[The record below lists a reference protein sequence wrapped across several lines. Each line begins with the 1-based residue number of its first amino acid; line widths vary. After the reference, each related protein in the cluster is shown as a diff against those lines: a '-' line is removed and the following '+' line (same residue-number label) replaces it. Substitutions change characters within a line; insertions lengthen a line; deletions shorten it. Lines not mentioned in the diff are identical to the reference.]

1 MQVLPPHRALNS
13 NGASRA
19 VGITSGASPPRRC
32 VGQGRLTDCVAARRG
47 AAELQDAAEGEGR
60 LRCAAR
66 AVGSARVWPAQRS
79 AAAGGVPVE
88 HCASRRRRALGEGGR
103 GWSTGR
109 TAATSA
115 QDSLARLWRGRCRA
129 APSSGRTCGTGAR
142 SKPRRIVLWPCRC
155 RPPCCVVRA
164 ADYMLHGACCRLY
177 VACCSFARR
186 CAVRC
191 VVCCMPCR
199 CSVLKDPKA
208 KSAFWSGERELEA
221 SPIRP
226 LPAPSFASAS
236 ALLSHNRHRHAR
248 LVLCR

>member
-1 MQVLPPHRALNS
+1 MQVLPPHRALNR

-32 VGQGRLTDCVAARRG
+32 VGQGRLTGCVAARRG

-60 LRCAAR
+60 PRCAAR

-115 QDSLARLWRGRCRA
+115 HDSLARPVARQVQSGAVEWADVRHRRA
-129 APSSGRTCGTGAR
+129 LKAPPHCAVAVSLQTA
-142 SKPRRIVLWPCRC
+142 
-155 RPPCCVVRA
+155 
-164 ADYMLHGACCRLY
+164 MLRGACCGLY
-177 VACCSFARR
+177 VAWCVLQIICCVLQFRASLRGA
-186 CAVRC
+186 
-191 VVCCMPCR
+191 VCCMLHAVPLQR
-199 CSVLKDPKA
+199 AEGPEGEVGVLVGREGAGGESD
-208 KSAFWSGERELEA
+208 SAFTGPL
-221 SPIRP
+221 IRIGQCP
-226 LPAPSFASAS
+226 PFA
-236 ALLSHNRHRHAR
+236 
-248 LVLCR
+248 

>member
-1 MQVLPPHRALNS
+1 MESSR
-13 NGASRA
+13 NGERRH
-19 VGITSGASPPRRC
+19 GAAAAPRHC

-47 AAELQDAAEGEGR
+47 AAELQDAAQGEGR

-66 AVGSARVWPAQRS
+66 AVGSAQRS

-88 HCASRRRRALGEGGR
+88 HCASRRRRRALGEGGR
-103 GWSTGR
+103 GWSAGR

-115 QDSLARLWRGRCRA
+115 QDSLGSACGAAGAERRRRVGGRA
-129 APSSGRTCGTGAR
+129 AQAAR
-142 SKPRRIVLWPCRC
+142 PTPHRIVLWLCWL
-155 RPPCCVVRA
+155 
-164 ADYMLHGACCRLY
+164 LHDACCRSH

-191 VVCCMPCR
+191 VACCMPCR

-226 LPAPSFASAS
+226 
-236 ALLSHNRHRHAR
+236 
-248 LVLCR
+248 

>member
-66 AVGSARVWPAQRS
+66 AVGSARLRSAQRS
-79 AAAGGVPVE
+79 AAEGGVPVE
-88 HCASRRRRALGEGGR
+88 HCASRRRRRALGEGGR

-115 QDSLARLWRGRCRA
+115 QDSLARPVARQVQSGAVEWADVRHRRA
-129 APSSGRTCGTGAR
+129 LKAPPHCAVAVSLQTA
-142 SKPRRIVLWPCRC
+142 
-155 RPPCCVVRA
+155 
-164 ADYMLHGACCRLY
+164 MLHGACCRLY